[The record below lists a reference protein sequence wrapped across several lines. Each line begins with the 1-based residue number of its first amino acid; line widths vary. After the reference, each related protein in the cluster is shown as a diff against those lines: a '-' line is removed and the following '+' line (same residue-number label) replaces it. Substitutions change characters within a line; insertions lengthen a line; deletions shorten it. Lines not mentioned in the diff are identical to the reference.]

1 MSTNVSTERT
11 ASEKRFPKMKRGLAG
26 MIYLSYI
33 CTRNSA
39 KGELSSAGSERLPYK
54 QRVGGSNPSAPTRLQ
69 PSRKMVFLCREHSS
83 VGLERLL
90 DKQEVSGSNPLVPTS
105 RKAFRIRFGRLFCR
119 HCGNAA
125 QEKDG
130 YAGIRLLFIMKQGRA
145 ICRSPVRGC
154 CRGRLS
160 PERRREAQRRFRTCR
175 CTP

>member
-1 MSTNVSTERT
+1 
-11 ASEKRFPKMKRGLAG
+11 MKRGLAG

-54 QRVGGSNPSAPTRLQ
+54 QRVGGPNPSAPTRLQ

>member
-160 PERRREAQRRFRTCR
+160 PERRREAQRPFRTCR

>member
-1 MSTNVSTERT
+1 
-11 ASEKRFPKMKRGLAG
+11 

-39 KGELSSAGSERLPYK
+39 KGELSSVGSERLPYK

-105 RKAFRIRFGRLFCR
+105 RKAFRIRSGRLFCR